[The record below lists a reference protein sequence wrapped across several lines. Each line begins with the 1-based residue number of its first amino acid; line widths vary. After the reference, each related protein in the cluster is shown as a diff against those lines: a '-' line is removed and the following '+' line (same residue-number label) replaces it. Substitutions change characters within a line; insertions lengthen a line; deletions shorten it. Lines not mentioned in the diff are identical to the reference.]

1 MRKRLVALVLGIM
14 MCFGTTSVVMADYAD
29 YYTNMNN
36 YDYSPS
42 LRKINDTNPVDHNTY
57 CIYTSSGNR
66 SGYYTSVWANKSYR
80 MTEAFGLNS
89 GGRISWF
96 LPKRDDGYI
105 QLRLENPHSSKITVS
120 GRFWLYP

>member
-1 MRKRLVALVLGIM
+1 MKKRLIALTLGLM
-14 MCFGTTSVVMADYAD
+14 LCFGTTSVVMADYAD
-29 YYTNMNN
+29 YYTSMNN

-42 LRKINDTNPVDHNTY
+42 LRKIS
-57 CIYTSSGNR
+57 IYTSSGNR

-80 MTEAFGLNS
+80 LTEAFGLNS
-89 GGRISWF
+89 GGRISWT

-120 GRFWLYP
+120 GGFWLYP